1 MNEKEEKN
9 AFYVYY
15 FAKIIYNNSTMGKTI
30 KTIKII
36 SFVIIAI
43 EMLAIA
49 LFAIFYF
56 NNFFKM
62 QETMQPYVIA
72 LLATIVLVINSV
84 FIWVVILLLSSLRQ
98 KTDLRA
104 AEVIGSD
111 VQEAYN
117 FAMIG
122 LAITD
127 DKNIVLW
134 TNDLFKS
141 RHIEIMDMDIIAWQP
156 DLAALREANISDQGV
171 KIVVNSRTYAVK
183 LLPEAGLWIF
193 KDVTDYEQIF
203 NYSKEQAPVVGILA
217 IDNYDDVVRGDD
229 DFNDVVTK
237 VKNDIF
243 SYAKDYGILLRR
255 IKDDSY
261 SMLCNYASYS
271 RMLEDKFSI
280 IDKVRSE
287 SSRGEIPLTLSIGI
301 ANDFPDVNKLNDLA
315 NDALDIAMS
324 RGGDQVVVSSYGQE
338 MKFYGGKSEA
348 QEKRNRVKTRVL
360 ADSLISLINASQ
372 RVLIMGHAMMD
383 MDAFGAC
390 LGMKAICTRLN
401 KDARVV
407 VDLKNTEA
415 KTRAAL
421 NSSFSKDELEKLIVS
436 SKDAEDM
443 LNGNA
448 LLVVVDVHTPGM
460 VMAPKLVDMAAK
472 IVVID
477 HHRRAEEYIDSPVFN
492 HIDPAASSTCELI
505 SEFIRFSS
513 INPRIELPSTYATIM
528 LSGIFLD
535 SAYFKSR
542 STGIRTFE
550 AATILKEYG
559 ADNSLADD
567 FLKDGYEEHKE
578 VADITSNL
586 ETPYY
591 GVVIATAN
599 PDRLYDHATIAKAAN
614 LCLTYK
620 GVHAAFVI
628 GKISPREIRL
638 SARSDGTVNVSLLCE
653 KLSGGGHFTSAA
665 ALFNGNDLKIAK
677 EKVLMVLETS
687 LKEATNAGAPRVNEE
702 D

>member
-1 MNEKEEKN
+1 
-9 AFYVYY
+9 
-15 FAKIIYNNSTMGKTI
+15 MGKTI
-30 KTIKII
+30 RFIKTF
-36 SFVIIAI
+36 SFVIILL
-43 EMLAIA
+43 EIA
-49 LFAIFYF
+49 LAAIFSVLYF
-56 NNFFKM
+56 NNLFDI
-62 QETMQPYVIA
+62 TSIILPIHIA
-72 LLATIVLVINSV
+72 LAMVIVVAVDCIFV
-84 FIWVVILLLSSLRQ
+84 WTVILVLSSLRQ
-98 KTDLRA
+98 KTDLKA

-122 LAITD
+122 LAVTD

-141 RHIEIMDMDIIAWQP
+141 RHIEIMDMDIISWQP
-156 DLAALREANISDQGV
+156 ELATLRDVNNGEQNC
-171 KIVVNSRTYAVK
+171 KIVVNSRTYSVK

-193 KDVTDYEQIF
+193 KDITDYEQIF

-243 SYAKDYGILLRR
+243 GYAKDYGILLRR

-261 SMLCNYASYS
+261 SMLCNYDSFS
-271 RMLEDKFSI
+271 RMLDDKFSI
-280 IDKVRSE
+280 IDKVRGE
-287 SSRGEIPLTLSIGI
+287 SIRGEIPLTLSIGI
-301 ANDFPDVNKLNDLA
+301 AHDFPDVNKLNDLA

-324 RGGDQVVVSSYGQE
+324 RGGDQVVVSAYGQE

-360 ADSLISLINASQ
+360 ADSLISLINASD
-372 RVLIMGHAMMD
+372 RVLIMGHANMD

-390 LGMKAICTRLN
+390 LGMKAICNRLKKN
-401 KDARVV
+401 SRIVA
-407 VDLKNTEA
+407 DLKNTEF
-415 KTRAAL
+415 KTRAAMT
-421 NSSFSKDELEKLIVS
+421 SSFGKDELDKLIVS
-436 SKDAEDM
+436 SKEAEDM
-443 LNGNA
+443 LAGNT
-448 LLVVVDVHTPGM
+448 LLIVVDVHIPNM
-460 VMAPKLVDMAAK
+460 VMAPKLIDKAAK

-513 INPRIELPSTYATIM
+513 INPKIELPSTYATIM

-535 SAYFKSR
+535 SSYFKSR
-542 STGIRTFE
+542 NTGIRTFE

-567 FLKDGYEEHKE
+567 FLKDDYEEHKE
-578 VADITSNL
+578 VTDIVTNL

-599 PDRLYDHATIAKAAN
+599 TDRLYDHATIAKAAN
-614 LCLTYK
+614 LCLSFK
-620 GVHAAFVI
+620 GVHAAFVV
-628 GKISPREIRL
+628 GKVNNREIRV
-638 SARSDGTVNVSLLCE
+638 SCRSDGTINVSLLAE
-653 KLSGGGHFTSAA
+653 RMGGGGHFTSSAVTFA
-665 ALFNGNDLKIAK
+665 TSDVKEVKNAIAG
-677 EKVLMVLETS
+677 VLESS
-687 LKEATNAGAPRVNEE
+687 LTEATNQGLPKNSEE

>member
-1 MNEKEEKN
+1 
-9 AFYVYY
+9 
-15 FAKIIYNNSTMGKTI
+15 MGNTI
-30 KTIKII
+30 KRIKIA
-36 SFVIIAI
+36 SFVIILLEI
-43 EMLAIA
+43 LAGSI
-49 LFAIFYF
+49 FCVFYF
-56 NNFFKM
+56 NNFFNFQAVM
-62 QETMQPYVIA
+62 TPFAVA
-72 LLATIVLVINSV
+72 LASIIVLVINCLFV
-84 FIWVVILLLSSLRQ
+84 WIVILILSSLRQ

-141 RHIEIMDMDIIAWQP
+141 RHIEIMDMDIISWQP
-156 DLAALREANISDQGV
+156 ELSALRDVNNGDQPV
-171 KIVVNSRTYAVK
+171 KIVINSRTYSVK
-183 LLPEAGLWIF
+183 LLAEAGLWIF
-193 KDVTDYEQIF
+193 KDITDFEQIF

-243 SYAKDYGILLRR
+243 AYAKEYAILLRR

-261 SMLCNYASYS
+261 SMLCNYASFS

-280 IDKVRSE
+280 IDKVRGE

-301 ANDFPDVNKLNDLA
+301 AHDFPDVNKLNDLA

-324 RGGDQVVVSSYGQE
+324 RGGDQVVVSAYGQE

-360 ADSLISLINASQ
+360 ADSLISLINASD
-372 RVLIMGHAMMD
+372 RVLIMGHQMMD

-390 LGMKAICTRLN
+390 LGMKAICNRL
-401 KDARVV
+401 KKTARVV
-407 VDLKNTEA
+407 ADLKNTEA
-415 KTRAAL
+415 KTRAAMIT
-421 NSSFSKDELEKLIVS
+421 SFGKDELDKLIIS
-436 SKDAEDM
+436 SKEAESQTS
-443 LNGNA
+443 GNT
-448 LLVVVDVHTPGM
+448 LLVVVDVHIPSM
-460 VMAPKLVDMAAK
+460 VMAPKLLDMVAK

-477 HHRRAEEYIDSPVFN
+477 HHRRAEEYIYSTVFN

-513 INPRIELPSTYATIM
+513 INPKIELPSTYATIM

-535 SAYFKSR
+535 SGYFKSR

-567 FLKDGYEEHKE
+567 FLKDDFEEHKE
-578 VADITSNL
+578 VTEITTNL
-586 ETPYY
+586 ETPFY

-599 PDRLYDHATIAKAAN
+599 QERLYDHATIAKAAN
-614 LCLTYK
+614 TCLTYK
-620 GVHAAFVI
+620 GIHAAFVI
-628 GKISPREIRL
+628 GKISQREIRV
-638 SARSDGTVNVSLLCE
+638 SARSDGTINVSLLAE
-653 KLSGGGHFTSAA
+653 KLGGGGHFTSAA
-665 ALFNGNDLKIAK
+665 ATFIGTDLKTIK
-677 EKVLMVLETS
+677 EKILVVLETS
-687 LKEATNAGAPRVNEE
+687 LKEATNTGLPKASEGE

>member
-1 MNEKEEKN
+1 
-9 AFYVYY
+9 
-15 FAKIIYNNSTMGKTI
+15 MGKTI
-30 KTIKII
+30 RSIKTTSFII
-36 SFVIIAI
+36 ILLEMIA
-43 EMLAIA
+43 AA
-49 LFAIFYF
+49 VFAIVYF
-56 NNFFKM
+56 NNEKI
-62 QETMQPYVIA
+62 QEAISPQVFALAAVIVV
-72 LLATIVLVINSV
+72 VLNSI
-84 FIWVVILLLSSLRQ
+84 FIWVVILILSSLRQ

-141 RHIEIMDMDIIAWQP
+141 RHIEIMDLDIIAWQP
-156 DLAALREANISDQGV
+156 ELAALRDVNSGEQGV

-237 VKNDIF
+237 VKSDIF
-243 SYAKDYGILLRR
+243 TYAKEYGILLRR

-261 SMLCNYASYS
+261 SMLCNYASFT
-271 RMLEDKFSI
+271 RMLDDKFSI
-280 IDKVRSE
+280 IDKVRGE
-287 SSRGEIPLTLSIGI
+287 STRGEIPLTLSIGI
-301 ANDFPDVNKLNDLA
+301 AHDFPDVNKLNDLA

-324 RGGDQVVVSSYGQE
+324 RGGDQVVVSAYGQE

-360 ADSLISLINASQ
+360 ADSLNSLINASE
-372 RVLIMGHAMMD
+372 RVLIMGHANMD

-390 LGMKAICTRLN
+390 LGMKAIC
-401 KDARVV
+401 ARFKKFARIV

-415 KTRAAL
+415 KTRSAL
-421 NSSFSKDELEKLIVS
+421 NSSFSKDELEKLVVT
-436 SKDAEDM
+436 SKEAEDIIDS
-443 LNGNA
+443 NT
-448 LLVVVDVHTPGM
+448 LLIVVDVHIPSM
-460 VMAPKLVDMAAK
+460 VMAPRLIDKAAK

-492 HIDPAASSTCELI
+492 HIDPAASSACELI

-535 SAYFKSR
+535 SSYFKSR
-542 STGIRTFE
+542 NTGIRTFE

-578 VADITSNL
+578 VTDITSSL
-586 ETPYY
+586 ETPFY

-599 PDRLYDHATIAKAAN
+599 PDRLYDYATIAKAAN

-628 GKISPREIRL
+628 GKVSQREIRI

-653 KLSGGGHFTSAA
+653 KLGGGGHFTSAA
-665 ALFNGNDLKIAK
+665 TLFTGNDLRVAK
-677 EKVLMVLETS
+677 QKVLMVLESS
-687 LKEATNAGAPRVNEE
+687 LREATNTGTPKNNEE
-702 D
+702 E

>member
-1 MNEKEEKN
+1 
-9 AFYVYY
+9 
-15 FAKIIYNNSTMGKTI
+15 MGKTI
-30 KTIKII
+30 RIIKLFSFII
-36 SFVIIAI
+36 ILLQIVLGVAFSVLYFNNLFGFADLVQPF
-43 EMLAIA
+43 AIA
-49 LFAIFYF
+49 LA
-56 NNFFKM
+56 M
-62 QETMQPYVIA
+62 VVVVVVDC
-72 LLATIVLVINSV
+72 L
-84 FIWVVILLLSSLRQ
+84 FIWIVILILSSLRQ

-127 DKNIVLW
+127 DKNTVLW
-134 TNDLFKS
+134 TNDLFKA
-141 RHIEIMDMDIIAWQP
+141 RHIEIMDMDIISWQP
-156 DLAALREANISDQGV
+156 ELAALRDANNGDQPV
-171 KIVVNSRTYAVK
+171 KIIVNSRTYSVK
-183 LLPEAGLWIF
+183 LLAEAGLWIF
-193 KDVTDYEQIF
+193 KDITDFEQIF

-243 SYAKDYGILLRR
+243 SYAKEYAILLRR

-261 SMLCNYASYS
+261 SMLCNYASFS

-280 IDKVRSE
+280 IDKVRGE
-287 SSRGEIPLTLSIGI
+287 STRGEIPLTLSIGI
-301 ANDFPDVNKLNDLA
+301 AHDFPDVNKLNDLA

-324 RGGDQVVVSSYGQE
+324 RGGDQVVVSAYGQE

-360 ADSLISLINASQ
+360 ADSLISLINASD
-372 RVLIMGHAMMD
+372 RVLIMGHANMD

-390 LGMKAICTRLN
+390 LGMKAICNRLKKN
-401 KDARVV
+401 SRVV
-407 VDLKNTEA
+407 ADLKNTEA
-415 KTRAAL
+415 KTRAAMIT
-421 NSSFSKDELEKLIVS
+421 SFGKDELEKLIVS
-436 SKDAEDM
+436 SKEAES
-443 LNGNA
+443 LIGGNT
-448 LLVVVDVHTPGM
+448 LLVVVDVHIPSM

-513 INPRIELPSTYATIM
+513 INPKIELPSTYATIM

-535 SAYFKSR
+535 SGYFKSR
-542 STGIRTFE
+542 NTGIRTFE

-567 FLKDGYEEHKE
+567 FLKDDYEEHKE
-578 VADITSNL
+578 VTDITTNL
-586 ETPYY
+586 ETPFY
-591 GVVIATAN
+591 GVVIATADQ
-599 PDRLYDHATIAKAAN
+599 DRLYDHATIAKAAN
-614 LCLTYK
+614 MCLTYK

-628 GKISPREIRL
+628 GKVSQREIRV
-638 SARSDGTVNVSLLCE
+638 SARSDGTINVSLLSE
-653 KLSGGGHFTSAA
+653 KLGGGGHFTSAA
-665 ALFNGNDLKIAK
+665 ASFIGTDLKTIK
-677 EKVLMVLETS
+677 EKIIVVLETS
-687 LKEATNAGAPRVNEE
+687 LKEATNTGLPKASEGEE
-702 D
+702 

>member
-1 MNEKEEKN
+1 
-9 AFYVYY
+9 
-15 FAKIIYNNSTMGKTI
+15 MGKTI
-30 KTIKII
+30 RIIKII
-36 SFVIIAI
+36 SFIIIALQVVAGGI
-43 EMLAIA
+43 FSIFFFNDFLSFKTRVLPEYIAITMIIVIVVNC
-49 LFAIFYF
+49 LFVWI
-56 NNFFKM
+56 
-62 QETMQPYVIA
+62 I
-72 LLATIVLVINSV
+72 
-84 FIWVVILLLSSLRQ
+84 ILILSTLRQ

-122 LAITD
+122 LAVTD

-156 DLAALREANISDQGV
+156 ELATLRDIANGDQTA
-171 KIVVNSRTYAVK
+171 KIVINSRTYSVK
-183 LLPEAGLWIF
+183 LLQDAGLWIF
-193 KDVTDYEQIF
+193 KDITDYESIY
-203 NYSKEQAPVVGILA
+203 NYSKDQAPVVGILA

-243 SYAKDYGILLRR
+243 GYAKDYGILLRR
-255 IKDDSY
+255 LKDDSY
-261 SMLCNYASYS
+261 SMLCNYASFE

-280 IDKVRSE
+280 IDKVRGE
-287 SSRGEIPLTLSIGI
+287 STRGEIPLTLSMGI
-301 ANDFPDVNKLNDLA
+301 AHDFPDVIKLNDLA

-324 RGGDQVVVSSYGQE
+324 RGGDQVVVSAYGQE

-360 ADSLISLINASQ
+360 ADSLISLINASD

-390 LGMKAICTRLN
+390 LGMKAICNRLKKN
-401 KDARVV
+401 ARIV
-407 VDLKNTEA
+407 VDLKNTEF
-415 KTRAAL
+415 KTRAAMT
-421 NSSFSKDELEKLIVS
+421 SSFGKDELEKLIVN

-443 LNGNA
+443 IAGNT
-448 LLVVVDVHTPGM
+448 LLIVVDVHIPNM
-460 VMAPKLVDMAAK
+460 VMAPKLIDKAAK
-472 IVVID
+472 IVVVD

-513 INPRIELPSTYATIM
+513 INPKIELPSTYATIM

-535 SAYFKSR
+535 SSYFKSR
-542 STGIRTFE
+542 NTGIRTFE

-567 FLKDGYEEHKE
+567 FLKDDYEEHKE
-578 VADITSNL
+578 VTDIVTNL

-599 PDRLYDHATIAKAAN
+599 TDRLYDHATIAKAAN
-614 LCLTYK
+614 LCLSFK
-620 GVHAAFVI
+620 GVHAAFVV
-628 GKISPREIRL
+628 GKVNNREIRV
-638 SARSDGTVNVSLLCE
+638 SCRSDGTINVSLLAE
-653 KLSGGGHFTSAA
+653 RLGGGGHFTSAA
-665 ALFNGNDLKIAK
+665 VTFATSDVREVKNAISG
-677 EKVLMVLETS
+677 VLESS
-687 LKEATNAGAPRVNEE
+687 LTEATNKGLPKNSEE

>member
-1 MNEKEEKN
+1 
-9 AFYVYY
+9 
-15 FAKIIYNNSTMGKTI
+15 MGKTI
-30 KTIKII
+30 KRIKTVTFII
-36 SFVIIAI
+36 ILLEIIAGATFSI
-43 EMLAIA
+43 LYFNDFFEFQTKITPFYIA
-49 LFAIFYF
+49 LAS
-56 NNFFKM
+56 
-62 QETMQPYVIA
+62 VA
-72 LLATIVLVINSV
+72 VLVINCLFV
-84 FIWVVILLLSSLRQ
+84 WIVILLLSSLRQ

-104 AEVIGSD
+104 AEVIGGD
-111 VQEAYN
+111 IQEAYN

-127 DKNIVLW
+127 DKNVVLW
-134 TNDLFKS
+134 TNDLFKA

-156 DLAALREANISDQGV
+156 ELTALRETNNGEQSV
-171 KIVVNSRTYAVK
+171 KVVVNSRTYAVK

-243 SYAKDYGILLRR
+243 GYAKDYGILLRR
-255 IKDDSY
+255 LKDDSY
-261 SMLCNYASYS
+261 SMLCNFASFEK
-271 RMLEDKFSI
+271 MLEDKFSI
-280 IDKVRSE
+280 IDKVRGE
-287 SSRGEIPLTLSIGI
+287 STRGEIPLTLSIGI
-301 ANDFPDVNKLNDLA
+301 AHDFPDVNKLNDLA

-324 RGGDQVVVSSYGQE
+324 RGGDQVVVSAYGQE

-360 ADSLISLINASQ
+360 ADSLISLINASE

-390 LGMKAICTRLN
+390 LGMRAICTRLKKN
-401 KDARVV
+401 SRVV

-421 NSSFSKDELEKLIVS
+421 TSSFSKDELEKLIVN
-436 SKDAEDM
+436 SKDAED
-443 LNGNA
+443 LISGNT
-448 LLVVVDVHTPGM
+448 LLVVVDVHIPSM
-460 VMAPKLVDMAAK
+460 VMAPKLVDKAAK

-542 STGIRTFE
+542 NTGIRTFE

-567 FLKDGYEEHKE
+567 FLKDDYEEHKE
-578 VADITSNL
+578 VTDITTNL
-586 ETPYY
+586 ETPFY

-599 PDRLYDHATIAKAAN
+599 QDRLYDHATIAKAAN
-614 LCLTYK
+614 TCLTYK

-628 GKISPREIRL
+628 GKVSQREIRV
-638 SARSDGTVNVSLLCE
+638 SARSDGTINVSLLTE
-653 KLSGGGHFTSAA
+653 KLGGGGHFTSAA
-665 ALFNGNDLKIAK
+665 ASFIGTDLRTIK
-677 EKVLMVLETS
+677 EKIIVVLETS
-687 LKEATNAGAPRVNEE
+687 LTEATNTGLPKASEGE

>member
-1 MNEKEEKN
+1 
-9 AFYVYY
+9 
-15 FAKIIYNNSTMGKTI
+15 MGSTI
-30 KTIKII
+30 KKIKLVAFI
-36 SFVIIAI
+36 VILL
-43 EMLAIA
+43 ELLAGTA
-49 LFAIFYF
+49 FAILYF
-56 NNFFKM
+56 NNFLNAQIHF
-62 QETMQPYVIA
+62 TPYMITFA
-72 LLATIVLVINSV
+72 LLAVVVVNSLFVWVI
-84 FIWVVILLLSSLRQ
+84 ILILSSLRQ

-127 DKNIVLW
+127 DKNVVLW

-141 RHIEIMDMDIIAWQP
+141 RHIEIMDTDIIAWQP
-156 DLAALREANISDQGV
+156 ELTALREANSSEQGV

-193 KDVTDYEQIF
+193 KDITDLEQLD
-203 NYSKEQAPVVGILA
+203 NYSKEHAPVVGILS

-243 SYAKDYGILLRR
+243 GYAKDYGVLLRR

-261 SMLCNYASYS
+261 LMLCDFASFS
-271 RMLEDKFSI
+271 KMLEDKFSI
-280 IDKVRSE
+280 IDKVRAE
-287 SSRGEIPLTLSIGI
+287 SILGDIPLTLSIGL
-301 ANDFPDVNKLNDLA
+301 AYDFPDVNKLNDLA
-315 NDALDIAMS
+315 IEALDIAMS
-324 RGGDQVVVSSYGQE
+324 RGGDQVVVSAYGQE

-360 ADSLISLINASQ
+360 ADSLISLIKVSK

-390 LGMKAICTRLN
+390 LGMKAICNRL
-401 KDARVV
+401 KIESRIV
-407 VDLKNTEA
+407 VDLKNTEG
-415 KTRAAL
+415 KTRSAL
-421 NSSFSKDELEKLIVS
+421 TQSFSKDELEKLIVNS
-436 SKDAEDM
+436 RDAETLID
-443 LNGNA
+443 GNT
-448 LLVVVDVHTPGM
+448 LLIVLDVHIPNM
-460 VMAPKLVDMAAK
+460 VMAPKLVDRAAK

-535 SAYFKSR
+535 SSYFKSR

-578 VADITSNL
+578 ITEITSNL
-586 ETPYY
+586 ETPFY

-599 PDRLYDHATIAKAAN
+599 QDRLYDHATIAKAAN

-620 GVHAAFVI
+620 GVHAAFVL
-628 GKISPREIRL
+628 GKISQREIRL
-638 SARSDGTVNVSLLCE
+638 SARSDGTINVSLLCE
-653 KLSGGGHFTSAA
+653 KLNGGGHFTSAA
-665 ALFNGNDLKIAK
+665 ALFNDNDIRTAK
-677 EKVLMVLETS
+677 QRLLMVLESS
-687 LKEATNAGAPRVNEE
+687 LKEATNTGVPKNNEE

>member
-1 MNEKEEKN
+1 
-9 AFYVYY
+9 
-15 FAKIIYNNSTMGKTI
+15 MGKTI
-30 KTIKII
+30 KYIKTI
-36 SFVIIAI
+36 SFIII
-43 EMLAIA
+43 LVQIVLGA
-49 LFAIFYF
+49 LLSIFYF
-56 NNFFKM
+56 NNLFNFKEVFPPFYLVLAM
-62 QETMQPYVIA
+62 IVVVVIDC
-72 LLATIVLVINSV
+72 L
-84 FIWVVILLLSSLRQ
+84 FIWIVILILSSLRQ

-104 AEVIGSD
+104 AEIIGSD

-127 DKNIVLW
+127 DKNTVLW
-134 TNDLFKS
+134 TNDLFKD

-156 DLAALREANISDQGV
+156 ELSALRDVNNADQNV
-171 KIVVNSRTYAVK
+171 KITVNSRTYAVK

-193 KDVTDYEQIF
+193 KDITDFEQIF

-217 IDNYDDVVRGDD
+217 IDNNDDVVRGDD

-237 VKNDIF
+237 VKSDIF
-243 SYAKDYGILLRR
+243 NYAKEFGILLRR

-261 SMLCNYASYS
+261 SMLCNYASFC
-271 RMLEDKFSI
+271 RMLDDKFSI
-280 IDKVRSE
+280 IDKVRGE

-301 ANDFPDVNKLNDLA
+301 AHDFPDVNKLNDLA

-324 RGGDQVVVSSYGQE
+324 RGGDQVVVSAYGQE

-372 RVLIMGHAMMD
+372 KVLIMGHANMD

-390 LGMKAICTRLN
+390 LGMKAICNRLN
-401 KDARVV
+401 KNSRIV

-415 KTRAAL
+415 KTRAAIT
-421 NSSFSKDELEKLIVS
+421 SSFGKDELEKLTIN

-443 LNGNA
+443 MDGNT
-448 LLVVVDVHTPGM
+448 LLIVVDVHIPSM
-460 VMAPKLVDMAAK
+460 VMAPKLVENAAK

-535 SAYFKSR
+535 SSYFKSR
-542 STGIRTFE
+542 NTGIRTFE

-567 FLKDGYEEHKE
+567 FLKDDYEEHKE
-578 VADITSNL
+578 VTEITSNL

-591 GVVIATAN
+591 GVVIASGVQE
-599 PDRLYDHATIAKAAN
+599 RLYDHATIAKAAN
-614 LCLTYK
+614 TCLSYK

-628 GKISPREIRL
+628 GRTSNREIRV
-638 SARSDGTVNVSLLCE
+638 SARSDGTINVSLLTE
-653 KLSGGGHFTSAA
+653 KLGGGGHFTSAA
-665 ALFNGNDLKIAK
+665 AAFNSNDIKVVKDKII
-677 EKVLMVLETS
+677 MVLETS
-687 LKEATNAGAPRVNEE
+687 LAEATNTGLPKTSEE
-702 D
+702 E

>member
-1 MNEKEEKN
+1 
-9 AFYVYY
+9 
-15 FAKIIYNNSTMGKTI
+15 MGKTI
-30 KTIKII
+30 KRIKTI
-36 SFVIIAI
+36 SFIIIFLEIFA
-43 EMLAIA
+43 LAT
-49 LFAIFYF
+49 FSIFYF
-56 NNFFKM
+56 GDLFNIQDTFTPFI
-62 QETMQPYVIA
+62 IA
-72 LLATIVLVINSV
+72 LIAVSVLALNSLFV
-84 FIWVVILLLSSLRQ
+84 WIVILILSSLRQ

-134 TNDLFKS
+134 TNDLFKA

-156 DLAALREANISDQGV
+156 ELAALRDVNNGDQGV

-243 SYAKDYGILLRR
+243 GYAKDYGILLRR

-261 SMLCNYASYS
+261 SMLCNYASFS
-271 RMLEDKFSI
+271 KMLEDKFSI
-280 IDKVRSE
+280 IDKVRGE
-287 SSRGEIPLTLSIGI
+287 SMRGEIPLTLSIGI
-301 ANDFPDVNKLNDLA
+301 AHDFPDVNKLNDLA
-315 NDALDIAMS
+315 IDALDIAMS
-324 RGGDQVVVSSYGQE
+324 RGGDQVVVSAYGQE

-360 ADSLISLINASQ
+360 ADSLISLINASD
-372 RVLIMGHAMMD
+372 RVLIMGHQMMD
-383 MDAFGAC
+383 MDALGAC
-390 LGMKAICTRLN
+390 LGMKAICNRLKKN
-401 KDARVV
+401 SRIVA
-407 VDLKNTEA
+407 DLKNTES
-415 KTRAAL
+415 KTRSAL
-421 NSSFSKDELEKLIVS
+421 TSSFSKDELEKLIVN
-436 SKDAEDM
+436 SKDAED
-443 LNGNA
+443 LIGGNT
-448 LLVVVDVHTPGM
+448 LLIVVDVHIPSM
-460 VMAPKLVDMAAK
+460 VMAPKLVDKAAK

-535 SAYFKSR
+535 SSYFKSR

-567 FLKDGYEEHKE
+567 FLKDGFEEHKE
-578 VADITSNL
+578 VTDITSNL

-591 GVVIATAN
+591 GVVIATAS

-614 LCLTYK
+614 MCLTYK

-628 GKISPREIRL
+628 GKISQREIRL
-638 SARSDGTVNVSLLCE
+638 SARSDGTVNVSLLSE
-653 KLSGGGHFTSAA
+653 KLGGGGHFTSAA
-665 ALFNGNDLKIAK
+665 STFVGGDLKTVKQKI
-677 EKVLMVLETS
+677 LMVLESS
-687 LKEATNAGAPRVNEE
+687 LSEATNTGLPKNNEE

>member
-1 MNEKEEKN
+1 
-9 AFYVYY
+9 
-15 FAKIIYNNSTMGKTI
+15 MGKTI
-30 KTIKII
+30 RIIKSI
-36 SFVIIAI
+36 SFIIIVLEILLGAAFSV
-43 EMLAIA
+43 L
-49 LFAIFYF
+49 YF
-56 NNFFKM
+56 NNFFNF
-62 QETMQPYVIA
+62 QEMVKPLHLALGMVSTVVIDC
-72 LLATIVLVINSV
+72 L
-84 FIWVVILLLSSLRQ
+84 FIWIVILVLSSLRQ
-98 KTDLRA
+98 KTDLKA
-104 AEVIGSD
+104 AQIIGSD

-127 DKNIVLW
+127 DQNTVLW

-156 DLAALREANISDQGV
+156 ELAALRDTNNGENNV
-171 KIVVNSRTYAVK
+171 KIIVNSRTYAVK

-243 SYAKDYGILLRR
+243 GYAKDYGILLRR

-261 SMLCNYASYS
+261 SMLCNYASFT
-271 RMLEDKFSI
+271 RMLDDKFSI
-280 IDKVRSE
+280 IDKVRGE
-287 SSRGEIPLTLSIGI
+287 SMRGEIPLTLSIGI
-301 ANDFPDVNKLNDLA
+301 AHDFPDVNKLNDLA

-324 RGGDQVVVSSYGQE
+324 RGGDQVVVSAYGQE

-360 ADSLISLINASQ
+360 ADSLISLINASDH
-372 RVLIMGHAMMD
+372 VLIMGRAMMD

-390 LGMKAICTRLN
+390 LGMRAICTRLKKN
-401 KDARVV
+401 SRVV

-421 NSSFSKDELEKLIVS
+421 NASFSKDELEKLIVS
-436 SKDAEDM
+436 SKDAESLVD
-443 LNGNA
+443 GNT
-448 LLVVVDVHTPGM
+448 LLVVVDVHIPNM

-542 STGIRTFE
+542 NTGIRTFE

-567 FLKDGYEEHKE
+567 FLKDDYEEHKE
-578 VADITSNL
+578 VTEITSNL

-591 GVVIATAN
+591 GVVIATAS
-599 PDRLYDHATIAKAAN
+599 PDRLYDRSTIAKAAN
-614 LCLTYK
+614 MCLSYK

-628 GKISPREIRL
+628 GKVSQREIRL
-638 SARSDGTVNVSLLCE
+638 SARSDGTINVSLLSE
-653 KLSGGGHFTSAA
+653 KLGGGGHFTSAA
-665 ALFNGNDLKIAK
+665 AAFVGGDLVTVRNR
-677 EKVLMVLETS
+677 VLMVLESS
-687 LKEATNAGAPRVNEE
+687 LKEATNTGLPKAAEE

>member
-1 MNEKEEKN
+1 
-9 AFYVYY
+9 
-15 FAKIIYNNSTMGKTI
+15 MGKTI
-30 KTIKII
+30 RIIKLFSFII
-36 SFVIIAI
+36 ILLQIVLGVVFSVLYFNNLFGFADLVQPF
-43 EMLAIA
+43 AIA
-49 LFAIFYF
+49 LA
-56 NNFFKM
+56 M
-62 QETMQPYVIA
+62 VIVVVVDC
-72 LLATIVLVINSV
+72 L
-84 FIWVVILLLSSLRQ
+84 FIWIVILILSSLRQ

-127 DKNIVLW
+127 DKNTVLW
-134 TNDLFKS
+134 TNDLFKA
-141 RHIEIMDMDIIAWQP
+141 RHIEIMDMDIISWQP
-156 DLAALREANISDQGV
+156 ELATLRDVNNGDQPV
-171 KIVVNSRTYAVK
+171 KIVVNSRTYSVK

-193 KDVTDYEQIF
+193 KDITDFEQIF

-243 SYAKDYGILLRR
+243 SYAKEYAILLRR

-261 SMLCNYASYS
+261 SMLCNYASFS

-280 IDKVRSE
+280 IDKVRGE

-301 ANDFPDVNKLNDLA
+301 AHDFPDVNKLNDLA

-324 RGGDQVVVSSYGQE
+324 RGGDQVVVSAYGQE

-360 ADSLISLINASQ
+360 ADSLISLINASD
-372 RVLIMGHAMMD
+372 RVLIMGHQMMD

-390 LGMKAICTRLN
+390 LGMKAICNRLKKN
-401 KDARVV
+401 ARIVA
-407 VDLKNTEA
+407 DLKNTEA
-415 KTRAAL
+415 KTRSAMIT
-421 NSSFSKDELEKLIVS
+421 SFGKDELEKLVVN
-436 SKDAEDM
+436 SKEAESM
-443 LNGNA
+443 IGGNT
-448 LLVVVDVHTPGM
+448 LLVVVDVHIPSM

-513 INPRIELPSTYATIM
+513 INPKIELPSTYATIM

-535 SAYFKSR
+535 SGYFKSR

-567 FLKDGYEEHKE
+567 FLKDDYEEHKE
-578 VADITSNL
+578 VTDITTNL
-586 ETPYY
+586 ETPFY

-599 PDRLYDHATIAKAAN
+599 QDRLYDHATIAKAAN
-614 LCLTYK
+614 TCLTYK

-628 GKISPREIRL
+628 GKVSQREIRV
-638 SARSDGTVNVSLLCE
+638 SARSDGTINVSLLTE
-653 KLSGGGHFTSAA
+653 KLGGGGHFTSAA
-665 ALFNGNDLKIAK
+665 ASFIGTDLRTIK
-677 EKVLMVLETS
+677 EKIIVVLETS
-687 LKEATNAGAPRVNEE
+687 LTEATNTGLPKASEGE

>member
-1 MNEKEEKN
+1 
-9 AFYVYY
+9 
-15 FAKIIYNNSTMGKTI
+15 MGKTI
-30 KTIKII
+30 RLIKIV
-36 SFVIIAI
+36 SFIIIAL
-43 EMLAIA
+43 EVLAGAVFSI
-49 LFAIFYF
+49 LYF
-56 NNFFKM
+56 NNFFGFMDNVKP
-62 QETMQPYVIA
+62 EYLAITMIIVIVVNC
-72 LLATIVLVINSV
+72 LFVWI
-84 FIWVVILLLSSLRQ
+84 VILILSTLRQ

-122 LAITD
+122 LAVTD

-156 DLAALREANISDQGV
+156 DLATLRDLANGDQTA
-171 KIVVNSRTYAVK
+171 KVVINSRTYSVK
-183 LLPEAGLWIF
+183 LLQDAGLWIF
-193 KDVTDYEQIF
+193 KDITDYESIY
-203 NYSKEQAPVVGILA
+203 NYSKDQAPVIGILA

-243 SYAKDYGILLRR
+243 GYAKDYGILLRR
-255 IKDDSY
+255 LKDDSY
-261 SMLCNYASYS
+261 SMLCNYASFE

-280 IDKVRSE
+280 IDKVRGE
-287 SSRGEIPLTLSIGI
+287 SIRGEIPLTLSMGI
-301 ANDFPDVNKLNDLA
+301 AHDFPDVIKLNDLA

-324 RGGDQVVVSSYGQE
+324 RGGDQVVVSAYGQE

-360 ADSLISLINASQ
+360 ADSLISLINASD

-390 LGMKAICTRLN
+390 LGMKAICNRLKKN
-401 KDARVV
+401 SRIV
-407 VDLKNTEA
+407 VDLKNTEF
-415 KTRAAL
+415 KTRAAMT
-421 NSSFSKDELEKLIVS
+421 SSFGKDELEKLIVN
-436 SKDAEDM
+436 SKDAED
-443 LNGNA
+443 LIAGNT
-448 LLVVVDVHTPGM
+448 LLIVVDVHIPHM
-460 VMAPKLVDMAAK
+460 VMAPKLIDKAAK
-472 IVVID
+472 IVVVD

-513 INPRIELPSTYATIM
+513 INPKIELPSTYATIM

-535 SAYFKSR
+535 SSYFKSR
-542 STGIRTFE
+542 NTGIRTFE

-567 FLKDGYEEHKE
+567 FLKDDYEEHKE
-578 VADITSNL
+578 VTDIVTNL

-599 PDRLYDHATIAKAAN
+599 TDRLYDHATIAKAAN
-614 LCLTYK
+614 LCLSFK

-628 GKISPREIRL
+628 GKVNNREIRV
-638 SARSDGTVNVSLLCE
+638 SCRSDGTINVSLLAE
-653 KLSGGGHFTSAA
+653 RMGGGGHFTSSAVTFA
-665 ALFNGNDLKIAK
+665 TSDVREVKNIIAG
-677 EKVLMVLETS
+677 VLDSS
-687 LKEATNAGAPRVNEE
+687 LTEATNKGLPKNSEE

>member
-1 MNEKEEKN
+1 
-9 AFYVYY
+9 
-15 FAKIIYNNSTMGKTI
+15 MGQTIRSI
-30 KTIKII
+30 KTTSFII
-36 SFVIIAI
+36 ILLEMIA
-43 EMLAIA
+43 AA
-49 LFAIFYF
+49 VFAIVYF
-56 NNFFKM
+56 NNEKI
-62 QETMQPYVIA
+62 QEAISPQVFALAAVIVV
-72 LLATIVLVINSV
+72 VLNSI
-84 FIWVVILLLSSLRQ
+84 FIWVVILILSSLRQ

-141 RHIEIMDMDIIAWQP
+141 RHIEIMDLDIIAWQP
-156 DLAALREANISDQGV
+156 ELAALRDVNSGEQGV

-237 VKNDIF
+237 VKSDIF
-243 SYAKDYGILLRR
+243 TYAKEYGILLRR

-261 SMLCNYASYS
+261 SMLCNYASFT
-271 RMLEDKFSI
+271 RMLDDKFSI
-280 IDKVRSE
+280 IDKVRGE
-287 SSRGEIPLTLSIGI
+287 STRGEIPLTLSIGI
-301 ANDFPDVNKLNDLA
+301 AHDFPDVNKLNDLA

-324 RGGDQVVVSSYGQE
+324 RGGDQVVVSAYGQE

-360 ADSLISLINASQ
+360 ADSLISLINASD

-390 LGMKAICTRLN
+390 LGMKAICNRLKKN
-401 KDARVV
+401 SRIV
-407 VDLKNTEA
+407 VDLKNTEF
-415 KTRAAL
+415 KTRAAMT
-421 NSSFSKDELEKLIVS
+421 SSFGKDELEKLIIN

-443 LNGNA
+443 IAGNT
-448 LLVVVDVHTPGM
+448 LLIVVDVHIPSM
-460 VMAPKLVDMAAK
+460 VMAPKLIDKAAK

-513 INPRIELPSTYATIM
+513 INPKIELPSTYATIM

-535 SAYFKSR
+535 SSYFKSR
-542 STGIRTFE
+542 NTGIRTFE

-567 FLKDGYEEHKE
+567 FLKDDYEEHKE
-578 VADITSNL
+578 VTDIVTNL

-599 PDRLYDHATIAKAAN
+599 TDRLYDHATIAKAAN
-614 LCLTYK
+614 LCLSFK
-620 GVHAAFVI
+620 GVHAAFVL
-628 GKISPREIRL
+628 GKVNNREIRV
-638 SARSDGTVNVSLLCE
+638 SCRSDGTINVSLLAE
-653 KLSGGGHFTSAA
+653 RMGGGGHFTSSAVTFA
-665 ALFNGNDLKIAK
+665 TSDVREVKNIING
-677 EKVLMVLETS
+677 VLDSS
-687 LKEATNAGAPRVNEE
+687 LTEATNQGLPKNSEE
-702 D
+702 E

>member
-1 MNEKEEKN
+1 
-9 AFYVYY
+9 
-15 FAKIIYNNSTMGKTI
+15 MGKTI
-30 KTIKII
+30 RSIKTTSFII
-36 SFVIIAI
+36 ILLEMIA
-43 EMLAIA
+43 AA
-49 LFAIFYF
+49 VFAIVYF
-56 NNFFKM
+56 NNEKI
-62 QETMQPYVIA
+62 QEAISPQVFALAAVIVV
-72 LLATIVLVINSV
+72 VLNSI
-84 FIWVVILLLSSLRQ
+84 FIWVVILILSSLRQ

-141 RHIEIMDMDIIAWQP
+141 RHIEIMDLDIIAWQP
-156 DLAALREANISDQGV
+156 ELAALRDVNSGEQGV

-237 VKNDIF
+237 VKSDIF
-243 SYAKDYGILLRR
+243 TYAKEYGILLRR

-261 SMLCNYASYS
+261 SMLCNYASFT
-271 RMLEDKFSI
+271 RMLDDKFSI
-280 IDKVRSE
+280 IDKVRGE
-287 SSRGEIPLTLSIGI
+287 STRGEIPLTLSIGI
-301 ANDFPDVNKLNDLA
+301 AHDFPDVNKLNDLA

-324 RGGDQVVVSSYGQE
+324 RGGDQVVVSAYGQE

-360 ADSLISLINASQ
+360 ADSLNSLINASE
-372 RVLIMGHAMMD
+372 RVLIMGHANMD

-390 LGMKAICTRLN
+390 LGMKAIC
-401 KDARVV
+401 ARFKKFARIV

-415 KTRAAL
+415 KTRSAL
-421 NSSFSKDELEKLIVS
+421 NSSFSKDELEKLVVT
-436 SKDAEDM
+436 SKEAEDIIDS
-443 LNGNA
+443 NT
-448 LLVVVDVHTPGM
+448 LLIVVDVHIPNM
-460 VMAPKLVDMAAK
+460 VMAPRLIDKAAK

-492 HIDPAASSTCELI
+492 HIDPAASSACELI

-535 SAYFKSR
+535 SSYFKSR
-542 STGIRTFE
+542 NTGIRTFE

-578 VADITSNL
+578 VTDITSSL
-586 ETPYY
+586 ETPFY

-599 PDRLYDHATIAKAAN
+599 PDRLYDYATIAKAAN

-628 GKISPREIRL
+628 GKVSQREIRV
-638 SARSDGTVNVSLLCE
+638 SARSDGTINVSLLCE
-653 KLSGGGHFTSAA
+653 KLGGGGHFTSAA
-665 ALFNGNDLKIAK
+665 TLFTGNDLRVAK
-677 EKVLMVLETS
+677 QKVLMVLESS
-687 LKEATNAGAPRVNEE
+687 LREATNTGTPKNNEE
-702 D
+702 E

>member
-1 MNEKEEKN
+1 
-9 AFYVYY
+9 
-15 FAKIIYNNSTMGKTI
+15 MGKTI
-30 KTIKII
+30 RIIKLF
-36 SFVIIAI
+36 SFVIILLQVVLGVAFSVLYFNNI
-43 EMLAIA
+43 FDFANLVQPFAIA
-49 LFAIFYF
+49 LA
-56 NNFFKM
+56 M
-62 QETMQPYVIA
+62 VIV
-72 LLATIVLVINSV
+72 IVVDCL
-84 FIWVVILLLSSLRQ
+84 FIWIVILILSSLRQ

-127 DKNIVLW
+127 DKNTVLW
-134 TNDLFKS
+134 TNDLFKA
-141 RHIEIMDMDIIAWQP
+141 RHIEIMDMDIISWQP
-156 DLAALREANISDQGV
+156 ELAALRDVNNGDQPV
-171 KIVVNSRTYAVK
+171 KIVVNSRTYSVK
-183 LLPEAGLWIF
+183 LLAEAGLWIF
-193 KDVTDYEQIF
+193 KDITDFEQIF

-243 SYAKDYGILLRR
+243 SYAKEYAILLRR

-261 SMLCNYASYS
+261 SMLCNYASFS

-280 IDKVRSE
+280 IDKVRGE
-287 SSRGEIPLTLSIGI
+287 STRGEIPLTLSIGI
-301 ANDFPDVNKLNDLA
+301 AHDFPDVNKLNDLA

-324 RGGDQVVVSSYGQE
+324 RGGDQVVVSAYGQE

-360 ADSLISLINASQ
+360 ADSLISLINASD
-372 RVLIMGHAMMD
+372 RVLIMGHANMD

-390 LGMKAICTRLN
+390 LGMKAICNRLKKN
-401 KDARVV
+401 SRIVA
-407 VDLKNTEA
+407 DLKNTET
-415 KTRAAL
+415 KTRAAMIT
-421 NSSFSKDELEKLIVS
+421 SFGKDELEKLIVS
-436 SKDAEDM
+436 SKEAES
-443 LNGNA
+443 LIAGNT
-448 LLVVVDVHTPGM
+448 LLVVVDVHIPSM
-460 VMAPKLVDMAAK
+460 VMAPRLVDMAAK

-492 HIDPAASSTCELI
+492 HIDPAASSACELI

-513 INPRIELPSTYATIM
+513 INPKIELPSTYATIM

-535 SAYFKSR
+535 SGYFKSR

-567 FLKDGYEEHKE
+567 FLKDDYEEHKE
-578 VADITSNL
+578 VTDITANL
-586 ETPYY
+586 ETPFY
-591 GVVIATAN
+591 GVVIATADQ
-599 PDRLYDHATIAKAAN
+599 DRLYDHATIAKAAN
-614 LCLTYK
+614 MCLSYK

-628 GKISPREIRL
+628 GKVSQREIRV
-638 SARSDGTVNVSLLCE
+638 SARSDGTINVSLLSE
-653 KLSGGGHFTSAA
+653 KLGGGGHFTSAA
-665 ALFNGNDLKIAK
+665 ASFIGTDLKTIK
-677 EKVLMVLETS
+677 EKIIVVLETS
-687 LKEATNAGAPRVNEE
+687 LTEATNTGLPKASEGEE
-702 D
+702 